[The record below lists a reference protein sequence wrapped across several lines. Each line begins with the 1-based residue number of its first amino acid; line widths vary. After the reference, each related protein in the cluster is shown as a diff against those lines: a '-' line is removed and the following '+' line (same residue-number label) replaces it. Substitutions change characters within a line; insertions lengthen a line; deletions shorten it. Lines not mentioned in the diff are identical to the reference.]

1 MEMGMPVPVLVRLVA
16 LGLAWFGA
24 GLAYGQ
30 TPQKPPVYRW
40 VDDKGVVHYGDRIPV
55 QDSQKES
62 SVLNREGV
70 ELNRHG
76 AQKSAAEQAEQ
87 IRRDEEQAKL
97 QQHDSFL
104 LTTYA
109 SSKDIE
115 ELRDARL
122 AELNGQHASV
132 EQYIATLKTR
142 LASYQSRAMNF
153 KPYSDSPRAR
163 KMPDDLAEDL
173 VHTMSEL
180 RTQRNA
186 MEAKDKE
193 VLAVRAE
200 FDNDIQRY
208 KALRATRLDS
218 R

>member
-1 MEMGMPVPVLVRLVA
+1 
-16 LGLAWFGA
+16 
-24 GLAYGQ
+24 
-30 TPQKPPVYRW
+30 

-70 ELNRHG
+70 EVDRHG

-87 IRRDEEQAKL
+87 QRRDEEQAKL